1 MKQINEQS
9 QAETAKFNFGDMQT
23 KLSEA
28 QTQNEQLQN
37 EIVKIKEASAS
48 QLQGDITELT
58 KKLQSQQKE
67 SSQTV
72 AHLTQE
78 KEELTR

>member
-1 MKQINEQS
+1 
-9 QAETAKFNFGDMQT
+9 MQT

-28 QTQNEQLQN
+28 QTQNEQLQS

-67 SSQTV
+67 SNQTV

>member
-1 MKQINEQS
+1 
-9 QAETAKFNFGDMQT
+9 MQT